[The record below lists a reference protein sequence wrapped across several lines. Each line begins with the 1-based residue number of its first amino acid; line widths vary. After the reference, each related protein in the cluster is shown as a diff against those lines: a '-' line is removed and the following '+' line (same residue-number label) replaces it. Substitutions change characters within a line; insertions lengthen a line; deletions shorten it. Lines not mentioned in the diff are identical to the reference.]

1 LEAAAQAAV
10 RLCLTDE
17 VLFMREKAIEQKLV
31 KAVRDSGGLAL
42 KLVCPGFN
50 GVPDRLLLFM
60 GGKAAFV
67 EVKAPGE
74 KPRPLQVHRMEQL
87 RRMGF
92 PVYVINGVEQ
102 IAEIISDAKSLPLEG
117 VRRVSE
123 NEPVCSFSAENGRQP
138 RQVAACGRMRC
149 NSSSERSSK

>member
-1 LEAAAQAAV
+1 MEAAAQAAV

-17 VLFMREKAIEQKLV
+17 VFMREKVIERKLIQ
-31 KAVRDSGGLAL
+31 AVRQCGGLAL
-42 KLVCPGFN
+42 KFVSPGFN

-60 GGKAAFV
+60 GGKVAFV

-92 PVYVINGVEQ
+92 PVHVIDGVEQ

-117 VRRVSE
+117 K
-123 NEPVCSFSAENGRQP
+123 
-138 RQVAACGRMRC
+138 VAACGRMRC

>member
-1 LEAAAQAAV
+1 VEPLLEAAAQAAV

-60 GGKAAFV
+60 GGKVAFV

-117 VRRVSE
+117 K
-123 NEPVCSFSAENGRQP
+123 
-138 RQVAACGRMRC
+138 VAACGRMRC